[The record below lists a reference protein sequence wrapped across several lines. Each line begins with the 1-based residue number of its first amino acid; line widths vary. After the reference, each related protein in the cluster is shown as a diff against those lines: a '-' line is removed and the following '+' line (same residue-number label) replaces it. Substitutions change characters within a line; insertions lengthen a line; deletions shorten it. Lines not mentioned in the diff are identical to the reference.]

1 MEAARLWDGLFF
13 ITCIHSQRTPNEGPA
28 KKELNYIMVIERLD
42 GCFSVCKLPDF
53 SLVDWSD
60 PFLFLARTDTEY
72 SLVCSAGRAPAN
84 ACCCEHGWRALRVA
98 GTLDFSLTGVLSM
111 LTALLAA
118 AQIPVFAVST
128 YDTDYI
134 LTRAADFDRAICTLA
149 GGGCTIV

>member
-1 MEAARLWDGLFF
+1 
-13 ITCIHSQRTPNEGPA
+13 
-28 KKELNYIMVIERLD
+28 MVIERLD

-84 ACCCEHGWRALRVA
+84 ACCCEHGWRALRIA
-98 GTLDFSLTGVLSM
+98 GTLDFSLTGVLST

-118 AQIPVFAVST
+118 AQIPVFARITFSHMRL
-128 YDTDYI
+128 I
-134 LTRAADFDRAICTLA
+134 LTVPFARLPTAVVQSFDNSMQRAAFRRPAFPVDKKRDRMS
-149 GGGCTIV
+149 